1 MILNNI
7 MESGAGVNTCSEN
20 GETALMR
27 TAWRCDIECIYQL
40 LRAGADVNIE
50 ADDGSTALLMEV
62 EGPGTKVEL
71 IQCIKML
78 FRAGAHVNRTNKH
91 GLNALESYISRG
103 KNVNKNV
110 AMVLFA
116 GGETVDV
123 TSEEKCVRAKKPAY
137 LLESQSDNIY
147 LMNICRDKI
156 REHLLQMSPVNLFIG
171 VPQLGL
177 PPLFTDCLLYW
188 RSLSTVR
195 RKRVPFRRSSSARS
209 SIDY

>member
-1 MILNNI
+1 M
-7 MESGAGVNTCSEN
+7 NTCSDN

-27 TAWRCDIECIYQL
+27 AAWRCDIECIYQL
-40 LRAGADVNIE
+40 LQARADVNIE
-50 ADDGSTALLMEV
+50 AEDGSTALLMAV

-116 GGETVDV
+116 GGETVA
-123 TSEEKCVRAKKPAY
+123 EKCVRAKIPGY
-137 LLESQSDNIY
+137 LLESRSNSIY

-156 REHLLQMSPVNLFIG
+156 RKHLLQMSPVNLFIR
-171 VPQLGL
+171 VPQLDL

-195 RKRVPFRRSSSARS
+195 RQRVPFRRSLSARS

>member
-1 MILNNI
+1 
-7 MESGAGVNTCSEN
+7 MESGADVNTCSDN

-27 TAWRCDIECIYQL
+27 AAWRCDIECIYQL
-40 LRAGADVNIE
+40 LQAGADVNIE
-50 ADDGSTALLMEV
+50 AEDGSTALLMAV

-91 GLNALESYISRG
+91 GLNALEIYISRG

-116 GGETVDV
+116 GGETV
-123 TSEEKCVRAKKPAY
+123 EEKCVRAKIPGY
-137 LLESQSDNIY
+137 LLESRSNSIY

-156 REHLLQMSPVNLFIG
+156 RKHLLQMSPVNLFIR
-171 VPQLGL
+171 VPQLGF